1 MNLDDPLNSRTPDTP
16 LNIVI
21 IGLSLSSSWGNGH
34 ATTYRSLIKGLHQEG
49 HQITFLEH
57 QVEWYA
63 NNRDLTR
70 SPHCDLHFYDSPED
84 LFSRY
89 AHLIREVDMVIA
101 GSYLQQGVEI
111 CRTLLAMASGVTAF
125 YDIDTPVTLDLLTKR
140 RYDYITPELIPDFD
154 LYLSFSGGAVLERLE
169 TDYGAR
175 RARAL
180 FCSVDP
186 DLYHPEPVSP
196 VWRAGYLGTWSSD
209 RQPGLKRLLLD
220 VADQRADDLFVV
232 AGPQYPAEI
241 EWPDNV
247 ERIEHLPPP
256 EHRTF
261 YNRQQFTIN
270 VTRQAMVKAGF
281 SPSVRL
287 FEAAACGVP
296 IISDTWEGLDQLFEP
311 GRDILIAE
319 STEDVLRYLET
330 LELDESRQ
338 IGERARQKILSRHSS
353 RQRARQLT
361 GYYLEAA
368 KQTVTQSE
376 HSARE
381 ER

>member
-1 MNLDDPLNSRTPDTP
+1 MKQEES

-34 ATTYRSLIKGLHQEG
+34 ATTYRSLVKGLHQEG

-63 NNRDLTR
+63 NNRDLTS
-70 SPHCDLHFYDSPED
+70 SPWCDLHFYNDPQD
-84 LFSRY
+84 LFNRY
-89 AHLIREVDMVIA
+89 LHLIREADMVIA

-111 CRTLLAMASGVTAF
+111 CTRVLETASGVTAF
-125 YDIDTPVTLDLLTKR
+125 YDIDTPVTLDLLSR
-140 RYDYITPELIPDFD
+140 GRYDYISPELIPHFD
-154 LYLSFSGGAVLERLE
+154 LYLSFSGGQVLELLE
-169 TDYGAR
+169 ERQGAA

-186 DLYHPEPVSP
+186 DLYYPEDSGQ
-196 VWRAGYLGTWSSD
+196 VWKAGYLGTWSSD
-209 RQPGLKRLLLD
+209 RQPGLERLLLD
-220 VADQRADDLFVV
+220 AADLRPDDRFVV
-232 AGPQYPAEI
+232 AGPQYPEAI
-241 EWPDNV
+241 EWPANV

-256 EHRTF
+256 EHRRF
-261 YNRQQFTIN
+261 YNQQQFTIN

-296 IISDTWEGLDQLFEP
+296 IISDNWQGLNLLFEP

-330 LELDESRQ
+330 LTREESRE
-338 IGERARQKILSRHSS
+338 IGERARKKILGRHSS
-353 RQRARQLT
+353 RERARQLT
-361 GYYLEAA
+361 GYFLD
-368 KQTVTQSE
+368 VS
-376 HSARE
+376 RE
-381 ER
+381 VA